1 MEKSQEKLI
10 EKVLRIG
17 VAFSFIYPPI
27 SAFFNPYAWVGY
39 FPALLTN
46 LSFIDSLTLLHIFGV
61 IELCIGIWILFGK
74 RIFIPSLLASTLLFA
89 IIVLNLKQ
97 IDVLFRDIPILL
109 MALLLC
115 IIDSQR
121 NGLH

>member
-1 MEKSQEKLI
+1 MDQQKFTER
-10 EKVLRIG
+10 VLRVG

-39 FPALLTN
+39 FP
-46 LSFIDSLTLLHIFGV
+46 SFLINAHIVSSITLLHIFGI
-61 IELCIGIWILFGK
+61 IELCIGIWILCGK
-74 RIFIPSLLASTLLFA
+74 KIFVPSFIASILLVL
-89 IIVLNLKQ
+89 IIIFNLQQ

-115 IIDSQR
+115 MYSIHSTKDTK
-121 NGLH
+121 